1 MRHQF
6 LTCSLMALMAT
17 AGICT
22 SCSNDNEPQPEESA
36 QAPSIEQIKQ
46 VWNEVGQEMKSIDP
60 APLNEFIAALNAKG
74 TKMTTRTID
83 EETGAEGEEAEV
95 NADMINDLKEL
106 MASLLYIDGDEPGLK
121 RSFSFV
127 NVQNTF
133 ALLYEFQ
140 QIYFKNEDEYPSEGT
155 ATING
160 LGITVI
166 PNDTTKYDIVLAR
179 KIQDVNFETGE
190 TTNVF
195 KYCLTI
201 EKNDATFLEITTY
214 NLFGQYES
222 EGRVIWDNMRLGNIK
237 YLEHEL
243 FIFFA
248 ITPGEPTWL
257 DISYS
262 KNGSKLI
269 DILLEINHNSIA
281 TPYLPGKHSVDYII
295 KVKEGLVTVDG
306 RINKVS
312 TLMANVA
319 AIGLTSKNGTTEAA
333 CVKLVNDFNDNVTAN
348 IGFAGT
354 DLGDMLLGYRPV
366 EGSVNYKPVIVISSP
381 ILGDTPLSLDEIL
394 DLLGITWDDIK
405 GMISGL
411 GD

>member
-1 MRHQF
+1 
-6 LTCSLMALMAT
+6 MALMAT

-22 SCSNDNEPQPEESA
+22 SCSNDNEPQLEESA

-83 EETGAEGEEAEV
+83 EETGTEGEEAEV

-127 NVQNTF
+127 NVQHTF
-133 ALLYEFQ
+133 ALLYEMEQ
-140 QIYFKNEDEYPSEGT
+140 VYIKQEGDDNLLEGEGT
-155 ATING
+155 GKIKA

-166 PNDTTKYDIVLAR
+166 TDDNTKYDIMLAR
-179 KIQDVNFETGE
+179 KKQDMTYPEYGDINSV
-190 TTNVF
+190 
-195 KYCLTI
+195 KCSI
-201 EKNDATFLEITTY
+201 AIKKNDAHFLEIMTGNSY
-214 NLFGQYES
+214 GRYQSDES
-222 EGRVIWDNMRLGNIK
+222 GDLNNMRIGLIK
-237 YLEHEL
+237 YLEHSVNV
-243 FIFFA
+243 FFYVS
-248 ITPGEPTWL
+248 PDEPTIF
-257 DISYS
+257 DVSYA
-262 KNGSKLI
+262 KNDSELI
-269 DILLEINHNSIA
+269 DVRFEINHNSIA

-354 DLGDMLLGYRPV
+354 DIGDMLLGYRPV

>member
-1 MRHQF
+1 
-6 LTCSLMALMAT
+6 MALMAT

-36 QAPSIEQIKQ
+36 QNPSIEQMKQ
-46 VWNEVGQEMKSIDP
+46 VWNEVGREMKSVDP
-60 APLNEFIAALNAKG
+60 APLNQFIAVLNAKG

-83 EETGAEGEEAEV
+83 EKAGTEGEETEV
-95 NADMINDLKEL
+95 SADMINDLKEML
-106 MASLLYIDGDEPGLK
+106 NSILYIDGDEPGLK
-121 RSFSFV
+121 QSLSFV

-190 TTNVF
+190 TANVF

-222 EGRVIWDNMRLGNIK
+222 EGRVIWDNMRSGNIK

-262 KNGSKLI
+262 KNGSELI
-269 DILLEINHNSIA
+269 DILLEINHNSIVS
-281 TPYLPGKHSVDYII
+281 PFLPGKHSVDYII
-295 KVKEGLVTVDG
+295 KVKEGLLTVDG

-312 TLMANVA
+312 TLMVNAA
-319 AIGLTSKNGTTEAA
+319 AIGLASKNGTTEAA
-333 CVKLVNDFNDNVTAN
+333 CVKLVNDFNDNFTAN
-348 IGFAGT
+348 LGFAGT
-354 DLGDMLLGYRPV
+354 DMGDILLGYRPV
-366 EGSVNYKPVIVISSP
+366 EGSVNYKTVVVISSP
-381 ILGDTPLSLDEIL
+381 LFGDTPLTLDEIL
-394 DLLGITWDDIK
+394 ASMGMTWDDIK
-405 GMISGL
+405 GMIG
-411 GD
+411 GM